1 MFGTSTHIGVPERD
15 KTHAGGQVN
24 ECMAVGEI
32 EIGERWDQNSWTSPT
47 YKADICMR
55 HGIFLEN

>member
-1 MFGTSTHIGVPERD
+1 MFGTLTHIGVPERD

-32 EIGERWDQNSWTSPT
+32 EIGERWD
-47 YKADICMR
+47 
-55 HGIFLEN
+55 